1 MRYLLLLCLLV
12 WPAAAQEP
20 KLLVLPPVIRGD
32 YLPMSSQ
39 QFTQVFSEEVHKLN
53 PKASVVVPRQ
63 QDLGGLGYQPSDQP
77 PALAQARQL
86 CAAYQATHVCF
97 MSLRFRPELTPA
109 NGTQPGVLAMGGAAR
124 LWVMA
129 LDSGQVMI
137 DEPVSVVRSGL
148 LAKGTKLEKLEQDLG
163 NLCAHDLA
171 QQIVSVGQQR
181 AAAARVSGWKQQQA
195 PQPAA
200 PTYSA
205 KVKRMFSAIDGYR
218 DAVDSGDLI
227 SATDDQR
234 STLNVWRT
242 LNREEQMQVEQRY
255 PGTFQWMEGGVYY
268 DLRGYWR

>member
-1 MRYLLLLCLLV
+1 MRYLLLLLSLLSLPG
-12 WPAAAQEP
+12 WAQDP

-32 YLPMSSQ
+32 YVPMSPQ
-39 QFTQVFSEEVHKLN
+39 EFTQAFSDEVHKLN

-63 QDLGGLGYQPSDQP
+63 QDLAGLGYQPTDQP
-77 PALAQARQL
+77 PPLNQARQL

-97 MSLRFRPELTPA
+97 MSIRFRPELTA
-109 NGTQPGVLAMGGAAR
+109 ATATEPGVLAMGGAAR
-124 LWVMA
+124 LWVLA
-129 LDSGQVMI
+129 LDTGKVVI

-148 LAKGTKLEKLEQDLG
+148 LPKGAKLEKVEADLG
-163 NLCAHDLA
+163 SRCAHDLA

-181 AAAARVSGWKQQQA
+181 AAAARVQGWKRQP

-200 PTYSA
+200 PAYSA
-205 KVKRMFSAIDGYR
+205 NVKRMFKAIDGYR
-218 DAVDSGDLI
+218 NAVDSGDLI

-234 STLNVWRT
+234 ATLNVWRT
-242 LNREEQMQVEQRY
+242 LNPQEQMQVEQAY